1 MKAEQG
7 FWPGRKREPITRKH
21 LGEWISHQ
29 ISRGLWLTL
38 FLLLWELFPAVCTPS
53 CVLGSWALQD
63 LAFHAHSSQKP
74 PSVTEPPLYAH
85 LRALIAACTS
95 QQFPHQNHSVV
106 NESLNVYPPNENG
119 RSSGNQNTVSLPS
132 VSPMSSTVLARS
144 RCLKLLSP
152 WMLFQIQGRV
162 DWSSKIKVLFPR
174 LKKYTGSPSRMVVRK
189 FTNKLIL
196 NLRRI
201 FSKYAKR

>member
-1 MKAEQG
+1 MNQPSDFQRA
-7 FWPGRKREPITRKH
+7 
-21 LGEWISHQ
+21 
-29 ISRGLWLTL
+29 LTNA
-38 FLLLWELFPAVCTPS
+38 FLPLVGAVPS
-53 CVLGSWALQD
+53 CLHSVLCPWVLGSPGPCLSRTLQPE
-63 LAFHAHSSQKP
+63 ASFSHRP
-74 PSVTEPPLYAH
+74 PSLCH

-132 VSPMSSTVLARS
+132 VSPMSSTVLACS

-201 FSKYAKR
+201 FSKYAER